1 MNRGGIYFFVLV
13 AFVLIAP
20 DAVRAQN
27 APAGWAAILEKAKTE
42 TLVLHD
48 QGNAAFDAT
57 IDAFTKKFGVK
68 VDVTVSRP
76 SQALTRL
83 QLEQKNGTF
92 DADVWWAITGLMA
105 TAAAPAGMFEPF
117 EDYLVLPE
125 VKDLGNWRDAEY
137 LYGDSTHFVFTYNHE
152 VNPAVYRN
160 TAVMPEVKVDSFDA
174 LMNPQLRGKIVV
186 RDASYPNAASYAL
199 APMLKA
205 KGPDFLAKF
214 LKEQNPRVFDNPEQL
229 DKMLINGGAAIEI
242 GGQAQ
247 AYSQCR
253 SDGGCKTIESIP
265 AMETTISR
273 GFGVLKRAPHP
284 EAVKVWLNWILSKEG
299 QELLVKE
306 WAKAN
311 TSGAVSMRKDVAP
324 APGHE
329 QYLPDFAHA
338 DRYVWVSTQRGD
350 EEITQVTK
358 IFKEWNAR

>member
-1 MNRGGIYFFVLV
+1 MKRWGAAGLGLLLALAGG
-13 AFVLIAP
+13 AH
-20 DAVRAQN
+20 AQE
-27 APAGWAAILEKAKTE
+27 APAGWAQTLEKAKTE
-42 TLVLHD
+42 TLVMHN
-48 QGNAAFDAT
+48 QGNAAFDAVVE
-57 IDAFTKKFGVK
+57 AFTKKFGVK

-83 QLEQKNGTF
+83 QLEQKNGVYQ
-92 DADVWWAITGLMA
+92 ADIWWAITGLMA
-105 TAAAPAGMFEPF
+105 TAAAPAGMYEPF
-117 EDYLVLPE
+117 ENYLVLPE
-125 VKDLGNWRDAEY
+125 VKDLANWRSAEY

-160 TAVMPEVKVDSFDA
+160 TAVLPAVKVDTFDS
-174 LMNPQLRGKIVV
+174 LMNPQLKGKIVA
-186 RDASYPNAASYAL
+186 RDASYPNAGSYAF
-199 APMLKA
+199 APILKA
-205 KGPDFLAKF
+205 KGADFLAKF

-229 DKMLINGGAAIEI
+229 DKMLTSGAAAVEI

-247 AYSQCR
+247 AYSACR
-253 SDGGCKTIESIP
+253 ADGGCKTIHAIP
-265 AMETTISR
+265 TMATTISR
-273 GFGVLKRAPHP
+273 GFGVMKHAPHP

-338 DRYVWVSTQRGD
+338 DQYVWVSTERGD
-350 EEITQVTK
+350 QDINTVTR
-358 IFKEWNAR
+358 IFKEWNNK